1 MTPTAARRIVVLG
14 SPGSGKS
21 TFSHALAAATGLPLI
36 HLDDLY
42 WRPGWRRPSTP
53 EWERTVEQ
61 LSAGPCWIIDGNFAG
76 TIRQRVER
84 ADVVVL
90 LDRHPW
96 LCAAALVRRSLRL
109 RRDALR
115 GRQPRDYL
123 PAGLAAD
130 DPPVRSLTALVRKAA
145 GFRGR
150 ELCWMRPVLGAAAAP
165 VLRCRSRRSAERVL
179 RQLSARSRPLPPAP
193 AGTEPA
199 LICTCGQRRHDGGPL
214 PAPPRQPSHEAHPEQ
229 EPHPV
234 QKARPVHE
242 ARPVE
247 ERST

>member
-21 TFSHALAAATGLPLI
+21 TFSHALAAGTGLPLI

-61 LSAGPCWIIDGNFAG
+61 LSAGPCWIIDGNFAA

-84 ADVVVL
+84 ADAVVL

-130 DPPVRSLTALVRKAA
+130 DPPVRSLIALVRKAA

-150 ELCWMRPVLGAAAAP
+150 ELCWMRPVLGACAAP
-165 VLRCRSRRSAERVL
+165 VLRCRSRRSAQRLL
-179 RQLSARSRPLPPAP
+179 RQLSARPRPLPPAP
-193 AGTEPA
+193 AGTEVRRSSVPA
-199 LICTCGQRRHDGGPL
+199 DSGGTTAARSLLRRPGSRHTRPARCTRHTRPRRPTRSRRG
-214 PAPPRQPSHEAHPEQ
+214 APDHG
-229 EPHPV
+229 
-234 QKARPVHE
+234 
-242 ARPVE
+242 
-247 ERST
+247 